1 MKDTIRANSIC
12 AYFCGDWHK
21 QEIHEI
27 PLGREEVPCVV
38 SYRSAPDPQD
48 NYSSFGIILGEWEGD
63 LAELK
68 GWSWESGQGF
78 IEDPKITGKS
88 FPMRVEHAQ
97 QPVSYLDALTI
108 EELPT
113 KINVSA
119 KSLDPQIEEYT
130 LKRLFITNYYQL
142 TRQQCT
148 LFNQKYEDMPL
159 VLGVDSKRLSDYV
172 NTAHERG
179 VLSDLVQDLFQV
191 LAGD

>member
-1 MKDTIRANSIC
+1 
-12 AYFCGDWHK
+12 
-21 QEIHEI
+21 
-27 PLGREEVPCVV
+27 
-38 SYRSAPDPQD
+38 
-48 NYSSFGIILGEWEGD
+48 
-63 LAELK
+63 
-68 GWSWESGQGF
+68 
-78 IEDPKITGKS
+78 
-88 FPMRVEHAQ
+88 MRVEHAQ

-142 TRQQCT
+142 TRQQFT
-148 LFNQKYEDMPL
+148 LFNQKYEDRPL

-172 NTAHERG
+172 NTAHEWG